1 MAKLKTPVRPP
12 EPASREERAEI
23 AETKRHADPAGL
35 PLNEKPR
42 EAPGGTGGRA
52 SNKERKDPV
61 VRDSDESFPASDP
74 PSY

>member
-1 MAKLKTPVRPP
+1 MKMPTRVP
-12 EPASREERAEI
+12 EPTPGEVAEQK
-23 AETKRHADPAGL
+23 ETKRHADPAVL
-35 PLNEKPR
+35 PLSEKPR

-52 SNKERKDPV
+52 SLKERKDPV